1 LVVAV
6 AVAVAVAVSVSVA
19 SVTTGKDRSTLCTLS
34 DDLE

>member
-1 LVVAV
+1 VVVLV
-6 AVAVAVAVSVSVA
+6 VSVSVSVSVAVA